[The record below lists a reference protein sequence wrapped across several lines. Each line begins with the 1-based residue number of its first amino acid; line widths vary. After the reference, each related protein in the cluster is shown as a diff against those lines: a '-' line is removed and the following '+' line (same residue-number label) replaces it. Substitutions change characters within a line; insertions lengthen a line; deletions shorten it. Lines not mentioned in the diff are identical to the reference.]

1 MTLEQYVSWSE
12 IDSLVTI
19 LFELISKSS
28 RSFSSISTLSRGG
41 LVPSRL
47 LADHLGIQ
55 KIFVDEKTVSSDS
68 LFVDDIFDSGEA
80 FKKILSKTDNPSQLF
95 FATLFARRGKKY
107 PNQLIYS
114 KKTNDDAYVVF
125 PWDKLEFQKSQKDI
139 SIASGVTE
147 VTIRNRCAGLRK
159 MLNE

>member
-12 IDSLVTI
+12 IDSLVTT
-19 LFELISKSS
+19 LSELVSKSP
-28 RSFSSISTLSRGG
+28 RNFSSISTLSRGG

-47 LADHLGIQ
+47 LADYLGIQ
-55 KIFVDEKTVSSDS
+55 NIFVDEKTISSDS
-68 LFVDDIFDSGEA
+68 LFVDDIFDSGTA
-80 FKKILSKTDNPSQLF
+80 FEKILSKTDDPSQLL

-125 PWDKLEFQKSQKDI
+125 PWDKLEFQRSQK
-139 SIASGVTE
+139 
-147 VTIRNRCAGLRK
+147 
-159 MLNE
+159 

>member
-1 MTLEQYVSWSE
+1 MSWSE
-12 IDSLVTI
+12 IDSLVMI
-19 LFELISKSS
+19 LSELISKSS

-55 KIFVDEKTVSSDS
+55 NIFVDEKIISSDS

-80 FKKILSKTDNPSQLF
+80 FEKILSKTDNPSQLF
-95 FATLFARRGKKY
+95 FVTLFARRGKKY
-107 PNQLIYS
+107 PNQLIYA

-125 PWDKLEFQKSQKDI
+125 PWDKLEFQRS
-139 SIASGVTE
+139 
-147 VTIRNRCAGLRK
+147 
-159 MLNE
+159 